1 MPMQRAEGWCLYSAP
16 RRGRVSRRRNMRMD
30 GEMPEAL
37 RRGRVSC
44 RCSMRKGSVNTRSTA
59 AESKLPV
66 KNGDDGHTVK
76 KMTEVRKVMKQKLPI
91 DISKI
96 APEDK
101 IKYEMAKELGLY
113 DQVIQHGWGSL
124 SAKQTG
130 KIGGMIAGKRRKS
143 PKGDNHSEEKSVE
156 STPDTGGEA

>member
-1 MPMQRAEGWCLYSAP
+1 
-16 RRGRVSRRRNMRMD
+16 
-30 GEMPEAL
+30 
-37 RRGRVSC
+37 
-44 RCSMRKGSVNTRSTA
+44 MRKGSVNTRSTA

-113 DQVIQHGWGSL
+113 DQVIQNGWGSL